1 MNAFVSAASRRA
13 FPTVFTALVVA
24 ATFASSIAWAGDPAP
39 ASSATKAAASAAT
52 APSAVT
58 PATATPAT
66 SGDKWRFV
74 WHNDK
79 WWYYQPN
86 GQWLIHDGSAWHAPQ
101 AVAPTAQVY
110 RPAPAYG
117 YSNQAQ
123 PRYRQFMGS
132 GRNGTGLANDGF
144 WGNSARYWTYQHVLR
159 GQ

>member
-1 MNAFVSAASRRA
+1 MMNAFVSAALRGA
-13 FPTVFTALVVA
+13 FPTIFTALVVA
-24 ATFASSIAWAGDPAP
+24 ATFAPSSAWAGDPAP
-39 ASSATKAAASAAT
+39 ASTETKAAAAAAT
-52 APSAVT
+52 VT

-74 WHNDK
+74 WHNNQ
-79 WWYYQPN
+79 WWYYQPD

-101 AVAPTAQVY
+101 AVVPTAQVY
-110 RPAPAYG
+110 RSAPAYG

-132 GRNGTGLANDGF
+132 GRNGGGMSNDGF